1 MSVIIPVYNVA
12 EYLPRCIDSMLMLN
26 EQNFEILLIDD
37 GSKDSSGTI
46 CDEYV
51 QKDIR
56 IKVFHKS
63 NGGVSSARNVG
74 LDNARGDI
82 VMFLDGDDSVN
93 PVLLQDV
100 LNSFEVSDEAAIY
113 GTKYIA
119 DKVSPNFSP
128 KDSKIYL
135 LANLQVLPYWGSLNF
150 WNILYRRRVIEQ
162 YKLRFTEGM
171 KTAEDLEF
179 LLKYM
184 MCVNT
189 VHFFSKPVYNYTIR
203 GGSAIN
209 NHLAPKIRAF
219 DHFRL
224 LNNIQKWV
232 ELNDKKIPYWF
243 NGCVEPL
250 VKTSLYLAYVAKLP
264 RTDISYMTKLL
275 REIDDKFIKNGYNF
289 FSSWYM
295 RMAKFDCGL
304 YLLLLK
310 LKYKNKA
317 E

>member
-1 MSVIIPVYNVA
+1 MIKMSVIIPVYNVA

-162 YKLRFTEGM
+162 YKLR
-171 KTAEDLEF
+171 
-179 LLKYM
+179 
-184 MCVNT
+184 
-189 VHFFSKPVYNYTIR
+189 
-203 GGSAIN
+203 
-209 NHLAPKIRAF
+209 
-219 DHFRL
+219 
-224 LNNIQKWV
+224 
-232 ELNDKKIPYWF
+232 
-243 NGCVEPL
+243 
-250 VKTSLYLAYVAKLP
+250 
-264 RTDISYMTKLL
+264 
-275 REIDDKFIKNGYNF
+275 
-289 FSSWYM
+289 
-295 RMAKFDCGL
+295 
-304 YLLLLK
+304 
-310 LKYKNKA
+310 
-317 E
+317 

>member
-1 MSVIIPVYNVA
+1 
-12 EYLPRCIDSMLMLN
+12 
-26 EQNFEILLIDD
+26 
-37 GSKDSSGTI
+37 
-46 CDEYV
+46 
-51 QKDIR
+51 
-56 IKVFHKS
+56 
-63 NGGVSSARNVG
+63 
-74 LDNARGDI
+74 
-82 VMFLDGDDSVN
+82 MFLDGDDSVN

-209 NHLAPKIRAF
+209 NHLAPKIQLQF
-219 DHFRL
+219 DHFRHFK
-224 LNNIQKWV
+224 NIQK
-232 ELNDKKIPYWF
+232 
-243 NGCVEPL
+243 G
-250 VKTSLYLAYVAKLP
+250 
-264 RTDISYMTKLL
+264 
-275 REIDDKFIKNGYNF
+275 
-289 FSSWYM
+289 
-295 RMAKFDCGL
+295 
-304 YLLLLK
+304 
-310 LKYKNKA
+310 
-317 E
+317 